1 MGIKVILLLAILA
14 MASAAFAH
22 SVTMNF
28 RFSITDISDINHTGA
43 TYVSSEHDNTI
54 AALVFA
60 GSLLTQ
66 ISVDKSS
73 SPYLFN
79 MTQDESQ
86 NRFLLALTNGT
97 WQKIESKPA
106 GKVPA
111 TTFGD
116 LALPTVIAKGL
127 AVQLQFDTL
136 YLSGMLGPGQIF
148 IKSLGKVRL
157 PSIELAIVG

>member
-1 MGIKVILLLAILA
+1 MEIKVILLLAILA
-14 MASAAFAH
+14 MSSAAFAH

-28 RFSITDISDINHTGA
+28 RFNITDIHDVNHTSA
-43 TYVSSEHDNTI
+43 TYVSSERDNTL

-66 ISVDKSS
+66 ISVDKTI
-73 SPYLFN
+73 SPYLFQL
-79 MTQDESQ
+79 TQDESQ
-86 NRFLLALTNGT
+86 NRFLLVLTNGT
-97 WQKIESKPA
+97 WQKIENKPA

-136 YLSGMLGPGQIF
+136 NLSGMLGPGQIF

-157 PSIELAIVG
+157 PSIELTIVG